1 MPPLPSHQWSNRLA
15 RLPVM
20 VAAVVVLLAGCTSLA
35 PSYQQPALPVSST
48 YGSDLFPQGESVTVL
63 GWREYFTDPQLQ
75 ALIQRALDHNRDLR
89 TAVLRV
95 AEARALY
102 GIQRAEQFPT
112 IGARA
117 GADRSR
123 IPADLNL
130 TGKPL
135 EGTQYRADLG
145 LASWEIDFWGRVRD
159 LNAAAL
165 ENFLATDAARRA
177 VAIALIAQ
185 VANSYL
191 SVRELD
197 ERLLLARRTIA
208 SRSESLRIFTRRVE
222 VGSTSRLNLTE
233 VQTLLTQAQ
242 ALGAQLG
249 LLRAAQGHALTL
261 LIGAP
266 VGLPSLNQH
275 LDDQG
280 ILVEL
285 AAGLPSDLLIQRP
298 DILAAEHQLKAA
310 HGLIGAARA
319 AFFPQVTL
327 TGAFGTAS
335 AELAGLFAS
344 GSQAWIF
351 SPKISLPLYD
361 GGRRRNAL
369 SLAEA
374 RRDLAVAG
382 YEQTVQR
389 AFRDVADALSARH
402 WLAEQSAIAQTALMV
417 QTERA
422 RLSQLRFANGAS
434 AFLDVL
440 DAQRDLLSAEQQSVQ
455 IRRALLTSRVNL
467 YAALGGGAIDR
478 VPFPVDSPPNSSR
491 DPHRP

>member
-1 MPPLPSHQWSNRLA
+1 MSSLPLYQWSTRLA
-15 RLPVM
+15 RLPVLM
-20 VAAVVVLLAGCTSLA
+20 AAVVVLLAGCTSLA
-35 PSYQQPALPVSST
+35 PSYQQPALPVSSS
-48 YGSDLFPQGESVTVL
+48 YGSDITQQGEGVAAL

-75 ALIQRALDHNRDLR
+75 ALVQQALDNNRDLR
-89 TAVLRV
+89 TAILRV
-95 AEARALY
+95 GEARALY
-102 GIQRAEQFPT
+102 GIQRAEQVPA

-117 GADRSR
+117 GADHSR

-135 EGTQYRADLG
+135 EGTQYQVDLG
-145 LASWEIDFWGRVRD
+145 LASWEIDFWGRVRN
-159 LNAAAL
+159 LNAVAL

-222 VGSTSRLNLTE
+222 VGSISRLNLTE

-261 LIGAP
+261 LVGAP
-266 VGLPSLNQH
+266 VVLPSLDH
-275 LDDQG
+275 HFEDEHV
-280 ILVEL
+280 LVEL
-285 AAGLPSDLLIQRP
+285 AAGLPSDLLVQRP

-310 HGLIGAARA
+310 HAHIGAARA

-327 TGAFGTAS
+327 TGAYGTAS

-361 GGRRRNAL
+361 GGRRRNTL
-369 SLAEA
+369 SLVEV
-374 RRDLAVAG
+374 RRDLAIAR
-382 YEQTVQR
+382 YEQTVQS
-389 AFRDVADALSARH
+389 AFRDVTDALSARY

-422 RLSQLRFANGAS
+422 RLSHLRFANGAS

-478 VPFPVDSPPNSSR
+478 VSLPVDSPNSSR
-491 DPHRP
+491 DTRSP